1 MEDARLSTA
10 SSIARASTAVRA
22 SGFVQRMPLPARA
35 AAWTASR
42 CRWFGRPIT
51 TTSTSGA
58 ETASSR
64 LVVHRGIPHFSAK
77 ALVFSGSRPWTTTTL
92 SRLRLPWRLIV

>member
-1 MEDARLSTA
+1 MSRISFA
-10 SSIARASTAVRA
+10 SAAVRA

-35 AAWTASR
+35 AAATASLW
-42 CRWFGRPIT
+42 RWLGSPIT

-77 ALVFSGSRPWTTTTL
+77 AFVFPGSRPWTTTTL